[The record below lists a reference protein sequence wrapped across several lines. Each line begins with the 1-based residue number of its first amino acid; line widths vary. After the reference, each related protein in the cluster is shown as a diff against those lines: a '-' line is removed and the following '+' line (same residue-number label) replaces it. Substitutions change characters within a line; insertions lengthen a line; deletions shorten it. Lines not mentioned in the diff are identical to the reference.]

1 MRRLVLA
8 ALVLLLTAGGG
19 ELEPVIPNC
28 DQFQDDAEYE
38 ACVAYVGELL
48 MAQQMAQQMQ
58 EQIALPPDFATPNQP
73 TTIILD
79 QGGSSVGE
87 WAALLTGVA
96 ALLAALEAVRRR
108 RRGHVP

>member
-1 MRRLVLA
+1 MTRFALA
-8 ALVLLLTAGGG
+8 ALALLLLGGGG

-28 DQFQDDAEYE
+28 DAIQDDADYE

-48 MAQQMAQQMQ
+48 MEQQMEEQMQ

-73 TTIILD
+73 TTIVLD
-79 QGGSSVGE
+79 QGGSSIGE

-96 ALLAALEAVRRR
+96 ALLGALEAFRRR
-108 RRGHVP
+108 RRGHAP

>member
-1 MRRLVLA
+1 MKRLALA
-8 ALVLLLTAGGG
+8 AFALLLTAGGG

-28 DQFQDDAEYE
+28 DLVSPDDYE
-38 ACVAYVGELL
+38 GCIAYVEELL
-48 MAQQMAQQMQ
+48 MEQQMEEQMQ
-58 EQIALPPDFATPNQP
+58 EQIALPPNFATPNQP

-96 ALLAALEAVRRR
+96 ALLAALEAFRRR